1 MMATTTGSS
10 LAVNHN
16 HVITQVCSASRQA
29 VRGAIGG
36 FPHLFLP
43 HTGSMSRSVSQQMAG
58 RWVFPGL
65 VLVAVLAGV
74 VAASGAT
81 PAGLWIFLVV
91 LTGWVITLCLHEFA
105 HAATALAGGDI
116 SVRTRGYLTLNP
128 FRYVNAA
135 YSIVIP
141 VVVLAIGGIPLPG
154 GAVLIENHRL
164 RSRAWSSLVSLAGPV
179 TNLLLG
185 VVLVLVTKALPHEF
199 YSPNGLVQAIAF
211 LALLQF
217 VTAMLNIL
225 PVPGFD
231 GFGVISPYLSP
242 ATQRAIDPIRPW
254 APLVVFVIL
263 FSVPQAA
270 GYLFGPANR
279 LMDMFGDEF
288 THFAAGK
295 GANSFQFWR

>member
-1 MMATTTGSS
+1 MSGPLSK
-10 LAVNHN
+10 
-16 HVITQVCSASRQA
+16 QA
-29 VRGAIGG
+29 
-36 FPHLFLP
+36 
-43 HTGSMSRSVSQQMAG
+43 AG

-65 VLVAVLAGV
+65 IAILLVAGYAEAVGTAPL
-74 VAASGAT
+74 
-81 PAGLWIFLVV
+81 GLWIFVVV
-91 LTGWVITLCLHEFA
+91 LTGWVVTLCLHEFA

-128 FRYVNAA
+128 FRYLNAT

-141 VVVLAIGGIPLPG
+141 VVILAIGGIPLPG

-164 RSRAWSSLVSLAGPV
+164 RSHAWSSLVSLAGPA
-179 TNLLLG
+179 TNLVLG
-185 VVLVLVTKALPHEF
+185 IVLALTTRALPHEYTNGF

-217 VTAMLNIL
+217 VTAILNIL

-231 GFGVISPYLSP
+231 GFGVISPHLSP

-263 FSVPQAA
+263 FSIPQAS
-270 GYLFGPANR
+270 GYLFDPAYR
-279 LMDMFGDEF
+279 LMDLFGDQF
-288 THFAAGK
+288 TASAAAR
-295 GANSFQFWR
+295 GAGSFQFWR